1 MKRRY
6 PTQVYPSFS
15 DVHHSIHQYF
25 DGKCTDDEIL
35 YHADI
40 SRKQL
45 REVLHHYDEY
55 VSLFLPFFLLDFS
68 SPCHAVGPFILRR
81 PFFIYLSLP
90 SESRPRDPILTLSK
104 PLKCAHVDHKK
115 ATRVRGHIEL
125 VRLPHHYSL
134 GLGSLFYSR
143 PVRHSPKD
151 MVSISESPP
160 FELRSPVPFFTS
172 PIMSWT
178 QTVLA
183 LPLRRLWVLSRS
195 SPMAHFYFGQNDS
208 VFSHSF
214 AHVFSVCSYSRSC
227 IRLSLTSGLGYQIA
241 HIGTGGTDWTAC
253 RGICWSSVPCGGHQK
268 ARDVRHA
275 MSQLR
280 WSMWVWCFSDL
291 VFYRSTPLPFIYMLL
306 SQPSRTS

>member
-1 MKRRY
+1 M
-6 PTQVYPSFS
+6 S
-15 DVHHSIHQYF
+15 DYLTTTPWAWVLYSIP
-25 DGKCTDDEIL
+25 GPCGTL
-35 YHADI
+35 
-40 SRKQL
+40 RKIWFPYL
-45 REVLHHYDEY
+45 NHR
-55 VSLFLPFFLLDFS
+55 LLN
-68 SPCHAVGPFILRR
+68 C
-81 PFFIYLSLP
+81 
-90 SESRPRDPILTLSK
+90 DP
-104 PLKCAHVDHKK
+104 
-115 ATRVRGHIEL
+115 
-125 VRLPHHYSL
+125 
-134 GLGSLFYSR
+134 
-143 PVRHSPKD
+143 
-151 MVSISESPP
+151 
-160 FELRSPVPFFTS
+160 PVPFFTS

-268 ARDVRHA
+268 VRDVRHA